1 MYSREEIVS
10 RINGLYVIIDSKLAA
25 GKDEIELSRQVLE
38 GGTSVIQLRDKSQDM
53 NKLLEKAIRIRDL
66 CEKYGAIFIVNDY
79 PDIALS
85 SEAHGV
91 HVGQQDMPVEAVR
104 RIIKPDQMIGKSNAL
119 VKEAIDSEQNGVDYL
134 AVGAIF
140 PTNTKQNTRPAG
152 LETLKEVRTI
162 STLPLVAIGGINIG
176 NIKSVIEAGADAVC
190 VASAVIGQNNPEAA
204 ARRLVEEFS
213 FKRY

>member
-10 RINGLYVIIDSKLAA
+10 RINGLYVIIDSNLAA

-79 PDIALS
+79 PDIALG

-162 STLPLVAIGGINIG
+162 STLPVSYTHLTLPTSDLV
-176 NIKSVIEAGADAVC
+176 
-190 VASAVIGQNNPEAA
+190 
-204 ARRLVEEFS
+204 
-213 FKRY
+213 

>member
-1 MYSREEIVS
+1 MYNKEEIVS
-10 RINGLYVIIDSKLAA
+10 KIKGLYVIIDSQLAA
-25 GKDEIELSRQVLE
+25 GKDEIELSRQVLD
-38 GGTSVIQLRDKSQDM
+38 GGARVIQLRDKSQNM
-53 NKLLEKAIRIRDL
+53 NKLLEKAIRIKDL

-79 PDIALS
+79 PDIALD

-91 HVGQQDMPVEAVR
+91 HVGQQDMPIDAVR
-104 RIIKPDQMIGKSNAL
+104 RIIKQDQIIGNSNAL
-119 VKEAIDSEQNGVDYL
+119 SEEAIDSVKNGVDYL

-176 NIKSVIEAGADAVC
+176 NIKFSCTASITDSIGSVFPAFTI
-190 VASAVIGQNNPEAA
+190 AA
-204 ARRLVEEFS
+204 LTPF
-213 FKRY
+213 F

>member
-10 RINGLYVIIDSKLAA
+10 RIKGLYVIIDSQFAA

-66 CEKYGAIFIVNDY
+66 CEQYGAIFIVNDY
-79 PDIALS
+79 PDIALR

-91 HVGQQDMPVEAVR
+91 HVGQQDMPIDAVR
-104 RIIKPDQMIGKSNAL
+104 RIIERGQIIGKSNAL
-119 VKEAIDSEQNGVDYL
+119 LDEAIESITDGADYL

-140 PTNTKQNTRPAG
+140 PTDTKQNTRPAG
-152 LETLKEVRTI
+152 LETLKKVRKI
-162 STLPLVAIGGINIG
+162 SNLPLVAIGGINIG
-176 NIKSVIEAGADAVC
+176 NIKSVIESGADSVC
-190 VASAVIGQNNPEAA
+190 VVSAVIGQNDPEAA
-204 ARRLVEEFS
+204 ARSLVEKCGV
-213 FKRY
+213 KRN

>member
-1 MYSREEIVS
+1 
-10 RINGLYVIIDSKLAA
+10 
-25 GKDEIELSRQVLE
+25 
-38 GGTSVIQLRDKSQDM
+38 M

-134 AVGAIF
+134 AVGAMF

-190 VASAVIGQNNPEAA
+190 VASAVIGQNSPEAA

-213 FKRY
+213 FKRD

>member
-10 RINGLYVIIDSKLAA
+10 RIKGLYVIIDSQFAA

-79 PDIALS
+79 PNIALS

-91 HVGQQDMPVEAVR
+91 HVGQQDMPIDAVR
-104 RIIKPDQMIGKSNAL
+104 RIIKQGQIIGKSNAL
-119 VKEAIDSEQNGVDYL
+119 LDEAIESITDGVDYL

-140 PTNTKQNTRPAG
+140 PTDTKQNTRPAG
-152 LETLKEVRTI
+152 LETLKKVRRI
-162 STLPLVAIGGINIG
+162 SNLPLVAIGGINIG
-176 NIKSVIEAGADAVC
+176 NIKSVIESGADSVC
-190 VASAVIGQNNPEAA
+190 VVSAVIGQDDPEAS
-204 ARRLVEEFS
+204 ARRLVEKCG
-213 FKRY
+213 FKRN